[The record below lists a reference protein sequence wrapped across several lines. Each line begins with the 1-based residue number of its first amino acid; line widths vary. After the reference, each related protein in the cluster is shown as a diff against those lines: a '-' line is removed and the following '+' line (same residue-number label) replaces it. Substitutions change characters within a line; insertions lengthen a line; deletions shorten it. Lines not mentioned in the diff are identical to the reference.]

1 MSFFKSFAASMLAWV
16 VGVVVLIIGSVSM
29 MVGALLSMESSEKP
43 VEDNT
48 ILYIDLNEA
57 VVDSPL
63 CSPLSSFDTT
73 SFSVSESLTL
83 VKTLA
88 TIDYAALD
96 PRIKGICI
104 SLVNNGNT
112 NISNLEEIREALLRF
127 KAIGK
132 FVVAYSNS
140 YSQYEYYLSSVAD
153 QIVLNPEGGLDW
165 RGVGMSTMFYKG
177 LLDKLD
183 IEVAIFRPSVC
194 KYKSAVE
201 PYFLTKMSEANRK
214 QNEELAV
221 SLWNSICDD
230 ISKVRNISKES
241 LMTAARDMSIVFAE
255 DALRAGM
262 VDVVAHEDYMNTLY
276 DNYGVERNTMGLHNT
291 ISFGEY
297 AATVDNNTLTTS
309 VGNEPYA
316 VNNLVAIIYADGQI
330 VDGNLYED
338 NAVYGSRLASELRQ
352 ARLDDDTKA
361 VVLRVNSPGGS
372 ALASEVAW
380 REMILLQQVKPV
392 VVSMGSMAASGG
404 YYISAP
410 ADYIFADKT
419 TLTGSIGV
427 FGMIP
432 NINKFLS
439 NRLGVTI
446 DGVGTS
452 PSALGMS
459 LLEPLSK
466 QQQEF
471 ISKGVDRVYTTFTSH
486 VAEGR
491 NMTIEEVYNVAE
503 GRVWSG
509 TMAKECGLV
518 DAIGG
523 INDAIG
529 KAVELADV
537 INNYTIY
544 EFVAPLTPF
553 EEWLNT
559 FGGMYA
565 NVLGL
570 DFNIY
575 GKELC
580 RMIEEVPV
588 VFTTQGIQVL
598 HPGDLKIE
606 F

>member
-241 LMTAARDMSIVFAE
+241 LITAARDMSIVFAE

-309 VGNEPYA
+309 VGNEP
-316 VNNLVAIIYADGQI
+316 
-330 VDGNLYED
+330 
-338 NAVYGSRLASELRQ
+338 
-352 ARLDDDTKA
+352 
-361 VVLRVNSPGGS
+361 
-372 ALASEVAW
+372 
-380 REMILLQQVKPV
+380 
-392 VVSMGSMAASGG
+392 
-404 YYISAP
+404 
-410 ADYIFADKT
+410 
-419 TLTGSIGV
+419 
-427 FGMIP
+427 
-432 NINKFLS
+432 
-439 NRLGVTI
+439 
-446 DGVGTS
+446 
-452 PSALGMS
+452 
-459 LLEPLSK
+459 
-466 QQQEF
+466 
-471 ISKGVDRVYTTFTSH
+471 
-486 VAEGR
+486 
-491 NMTIEEVYNVAE
+491 
-503 GRVWSG
+503 
-509 TMAKECGLV
+509 
-518 DAIGG
+518 
-523 INDAIG
+523 
-529 KAVELADV
+529 
-537 INNYTIY
+537 
-544 EFVAPLTPF
+544 
-553 EEWLNT
+553 
-559 FGGMYA
+559 
-565 NVLGL
+565 
-570 DFNIY
+570 
-575 GKELC
+575 
-580 RMIEEVPV
+580 
-588 VFTTQGIQVL
+588 
-598 HPGDLKIE
+598 
-606 F
+606 